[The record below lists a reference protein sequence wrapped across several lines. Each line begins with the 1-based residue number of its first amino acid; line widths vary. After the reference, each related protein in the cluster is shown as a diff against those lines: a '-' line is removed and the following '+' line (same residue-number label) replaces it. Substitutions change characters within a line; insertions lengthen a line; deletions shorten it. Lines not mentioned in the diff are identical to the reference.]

1 LSAAAG
7 TRLHPQ
13 GELTIF
19 HAAELKAEWL
29 QALEAAG
36 GALEMDLA
44 GVTELDTAGL
54 QLLMLL
60 KREAAAKGGTLL
72 LHGHSPAVLEVFEL
86 LNVAAFFGD
95 PLIMPLQDGAR

>member
-1 LSAAAG
+1 MGAANC
-7 TRLHPQ
+7 LHLQ

-19 HAAELKAEWL
+19 RAAELKGEWL
-29 QALEAAG
+29 QALEDAQG
-36 GALEMDLA
+36 RLELDLA

-54 QLLMLL
+54 QLLMML
-60 KREAAAKGGTLL
+60 KREAAARGGVLRL
-72 LHGHSPAVLEVFEL
+72 QGHSPAVLEVFEL

>member
-1 LSAAAG
+1 MSATA
-7 TRLHPQ
+7 RCLHPQ

-19 HAAELKAEWL
+19 RAAELKSEWL
-29 QALEAAG
+29 QALHDADG
-36 GALEMDLA
+36 TLELDLA

-54 QLLMLL
+54 QLLMML
-60 KREAAAKGGTLL
+60 KREATAQGRPLR